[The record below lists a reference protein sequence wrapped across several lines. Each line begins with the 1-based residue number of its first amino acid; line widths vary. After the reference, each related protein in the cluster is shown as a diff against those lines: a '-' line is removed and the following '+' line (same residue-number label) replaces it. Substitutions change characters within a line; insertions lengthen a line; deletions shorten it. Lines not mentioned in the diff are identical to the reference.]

1 MKRRI
6 HPTTLYLVARNTLVL
21 LFCWGLVEGVL
32 VAQETEEGL
41 LEDDQEYIDFS
52 EGVVDDPGARIETHE
67 VEGREEITVSL
78 DNVSLEDTVRLFA
91 QTTGANIVASA
102 ALMEGQYVTVNLTD
116 VHWRPA
122 LRSIL
127 ELHNLDLV
135 ERRPDTDIYSVR
147 ERAPDAPEPTEVRT
161 FFLDYTTVGEVEASI
176 QSMLGPNA
184 IITPYASRNAIVIRS
199 TEGNLSEIEKL
210 IRELD
215 FPSRQVLIEA
225 RILELDDEAVK
236 QLGIRWDSLE
246 AFSIQAGAG
255 PFTWTDSTIRET
267 VRTAE
272 ERQWEHDES
281 NRLFDHRGREY
292 SPFSSPQFIPD
303 PGSTRYE
310 RFQEPGEPAQYTE
323 VEGSTAYE
331 RYQPVTD
338 PSRTIQTG
346 RDREWRGAY
355 ESRREKTRDSS
366 AIIEMDSLNIILSAL
381 ERTEGVS
388 MVSNPKM
395 IVTSGSTNAFFS
407 VGERW
412 PIIETQRERA
422 RIEGQA
428 DLVTANLATGIN
440 TEFIKDGYLE
450 TGIDLQVIATVKTDD
465 HIEAD
470 IRPSLRRF
478 MEWEER
484 ADNRWPI
491 ISIKEIGTSFTLR
504 SGQTVAI
511 GGLTETQDGK
521 STSKI
526 PILGDIP
533 LLGRLFRHEKDVRKQ
548 VETIIFVTLSVADP
562 DGLEEEA
569 GVPENARLVHTHRIR
584 ERARREEFQRGLRE
598 LEEAETLSV
607 EMDLQP
613 DALVEEEDENGEE
626 ADVEWIQ
633 DRRQP
638 DNDPVVPR

>member
-1 MKRRI
+1 
-6 HPTTLYLVARNTLVL
+6 
-21 LFCWGLVEGVL
+21 
-32 VAQETEEGL
+32 
-41 LEDDQEYIDFS
+41 
-52 EGVVDDPGARIETHE
+52 
-67 VEGREEITVSL
+67 
-78 DNVSLEDTVRLFA
+78 
-91 QTTGANIVASA
+91 
-102 ALMEGQYVTVNLTD
+102 
-116 VHWRPA
+116 
-122 LRSIL
+122 
-127 ELHNLDLV
+127 
-135 ERRPDTDIYSVR
+135 
-147 ERAPDAPEPTEVRT
+147 
-161 FFLDYTTVGEVEASI
+161 
-176 QSMLGPNA
+176 
-184 IITPYASRNAIVIRS
+184 
-199 TEGNLSEIEKL
+199 
-210 IRELD
+210 
-215 FPSRQVLIEA
+215 
-225 RILELDDEAVK
+225 
-236 QLGIRWDSLE
+236 
-246 AFSIQAGAG
+246 
-255 PFTWTDSTIRET
+255 
-267 VRTAE
+267 
-272 ERQWEHDES
+272 
-281 NRLFDHRGREY
+281 
-292 SPFSSPQFIPD
+292 
-303 PGSTRYE
+303 
-310 RFQEPGEPAQYTE
+310 
-323 VEGSTAYE
+323 
-331 RYQPVTD
+331 
-338 PSRTIQTG
+338 
-346 RDREWRGAY
+346 
-355 ESRREKTRDSS
+355 
-366 AIIEMDSLNIILSAL
+366 MDSLNIILSAL

-613 DALVEEEDENGEE
+613 DALVEDEDGNGEE
-626 ADVEWIQ
+626 ADAEWIQ